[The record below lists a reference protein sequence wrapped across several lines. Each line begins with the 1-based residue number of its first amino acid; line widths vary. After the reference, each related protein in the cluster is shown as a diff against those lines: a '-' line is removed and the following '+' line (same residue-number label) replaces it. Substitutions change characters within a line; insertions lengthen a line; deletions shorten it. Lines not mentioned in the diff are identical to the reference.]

1 MPLKVKIVEALNAMA
16 AGSNLSQ
23 KRKDAIVAKVYAKA
37 KDEAEITEHLTTIN
51 EFTPFSEIAR
61 LDDHERGKAEKTAAD
76 AEAKRLA
83 DIEAAKPPVDPK
95 ETPMEKMM
103 REVLEGQ
110 KAFATELATLR
121 GEKVA
126 TTRKQ
131 TAAEKLKD
139 APEAFRKS
147 VLADMEDINFRD
159 DDHYNSFLE
168 RKAGEAA
175 LVIQDN
181 SNAGLGG
188 DAPARGLAGKPA
200 AEKEVSAEMKQYQA
214 DRLAERAKTTV

>member
-1 MPLKVKIVEALNAMA
+1 MPLKIKIVEALNALA

-23 KRKDAIVAKVYAKA
+23 KRKDAIVSKVYAKA
-37 KDEAEITEHLTTIN
+37 KDEADITEHLNTIN
-51 EFTPFSEIAR
+51 EFTPFSEMAR
-61 LDDHERGKAEKTAAD
+61 LDDHERGKTEKMAAD
-76 AEAKRLA
+76 LEAKRLS
-83 DIEAAKPPVDPK
+83 DIEAAKQPIDPS
-95 ETPMEKMM
+95 ETPTEKML

-121 GEKVA
+121 VEKVV
-126 TTRKQ
+126 TIRKQ

-139 APEAFRKS
+139 APEAFRNS
-147 VLADMEDINFRD
+147 VLADMEDITFRD

-168 RKAGEAA
+168 RKTSEAA

-214 DRLAERAKTTV
+214 DRLAERAKPTV